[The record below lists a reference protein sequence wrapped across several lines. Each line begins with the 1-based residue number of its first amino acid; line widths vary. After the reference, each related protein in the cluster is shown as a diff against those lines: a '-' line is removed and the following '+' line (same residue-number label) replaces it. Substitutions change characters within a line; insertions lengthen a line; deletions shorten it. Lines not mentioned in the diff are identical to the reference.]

1 MDRKNHQKNKRD
13 RSLLWFVL
21 IVVVGLI
28 NGSSGYTDNG
38 KTENSTIIKNDNNV
52 NATLYCP
59 ILKRQPALD
68 LKQIMG
74 KWYAVEVVKHKIEPP
89 APDGRKDD
97 GPHVTTTVKT
107 CPVVELWPEDNY
119 NSNGNKSEEKSSGI
133 RIRLLWVEDAGD
145 LEYSFNVPDPGKN
158 PGLWRSEGQQN
169 GTLLTHKY
177 VQFAGSVQVVK
188 ATGSRMVLTFCSAV
202 SPPGDEE
209 TRQLFSFILSREHRL
224 QESFA
229 IRVQNLLARH
239 GLTVE
244 SVKETCLNVPANDYS
259 NADL

>member
-1 MDRKNHQKNKRD
+1 MNCQNNKKNDSD
-13 RSLLWFVL
+13 RSLPWFLL

-38 KTENSTIIKNDNNV
+38 KTENSTIIGNDNTGNG
-52 NATLYCP
+52 TLYCP
-59 ILKRQPALD
+59 VLKRQPALD

-97 GPHVTTTVKT
+97 AQHVTTTVKT
-107 CPVVELWPEDNY
+107 CPVVELWPDDNQ
-119 NSNGNKSEEKSSGI
+119 NSKGNKSEDKSSGI

-145 LEYSFNVPDPGKN
+145 LEYSFSVPDLGKN
-158 PGLWRSEGQQN
+158 PGLWRSEGPQN

-177 VQFAGSVQVVK
+177 VQFAGSVQVIK
-188 ATGSRMVLTFCSAV
+188 ATGSRMVLTFCSTP
-202 SPPGDEE
+202 SPAGAEE

-229 IRVQNLLARH
+229 IGVQNLLARH

-244 SVKETCLNVPANDYS
+244 SVKETCVNVPANDYS